1 MYLLFRYHNIRPLE
15 WEGMGYGE
23 RVVLKSFL
31 RKEMTDRQKEIDSI
45 GGGD

>member
-1 MYLLFRYHNIRPLE
+1 MYLLFRYHNILPSE
-15 WEGMGYGE
+15 WKGMGYGE

-31 RKEMTDRQKEIDSI
+31 RKEMADRQKEIDSI